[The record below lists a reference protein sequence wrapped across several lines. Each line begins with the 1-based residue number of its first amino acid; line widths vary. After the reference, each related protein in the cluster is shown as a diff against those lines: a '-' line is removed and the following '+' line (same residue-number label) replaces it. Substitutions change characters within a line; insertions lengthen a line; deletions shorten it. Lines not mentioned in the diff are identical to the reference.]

1 VTEEFFLGNT
11 TGLIL
16 QVYREMVDELGEKRY
31 SLLLI
36 KKALYSRLMDVGLK
50 VKKDV
55 ETIMKIGD
63 THMGGYKAHLLVD
76 DQILV
81 QLFWVS
87 SGLAISHRSQIRTI
101 LMDGSWPVGLGLN
114 FGATRWDSIRVEN
127 RGVFPTK
134 ETA

>member
-1 VTEEFFLGNT
+1 MTEEFFLRNT
-11 TGLIL
+11 TGLII
-16 QVYREMVDELGEKRY
+16 QVYREMVDELGDKRY

-36 KKALYSRLMDVGLK
+36 KKALYSRLMDADLQ

-55 ETIMKIGD
+55 ETVMKIGD
-63 THMGGYKAHLLVD
+63 THIRGYKAHLLVD
-76 DQILV
+76 GQILV

-87 SGLAISHRSQIRTI
+87 SGLAIFHRSQIRTI

-127 RGVFPTK
+127 RAVFPTK
-134 ETA
+134 EIV

>member
-1 VTEEFFLGNT
+1 MTEEFFLGNT
-11 TGLIL
+11 TGLII
-16 QVYREMVDELGEKRY
+16 QVYREMVDELGDKRY

-36 KKALYSRLMDVGLK
+36 KKALYSRLMDVDLK

-55 ETIMKIGD
+55 ETILRIGD
-63 THMGGYKAHLLVD
+63 TQMGGYKAHLLVD

-87 SGLAISHRSQIRTI
+87 SGLAIFHRSQIRTI

-127 RGVFPTK
+127 RVVFPAK
-134 ETA
+134 EIA

>member
-1 VTEEFFLGNT
+1 MTEEFFLGNT

-16 QVYREMVDELGEKRY
+16 QVYREMVDELGDKRY

-36 KKALYSRLMDVGLK
+36 KKALYSRLMDADLQ

-55 ETIMKIGD
+55 ETVMKIGD
-63 THMGGYKAHLLVD
+63 THIRGYKAHLLVD
-76 DQILV
+76 GQILV
-81 QLFWVS
+81 HLFWVS
-87 SGLAISHRSQIRTI
+87 SGLAIFHRSQIRTI

-127 RGVFPTK
+127 RAVFPTK
-134 ETA
+134 EIV